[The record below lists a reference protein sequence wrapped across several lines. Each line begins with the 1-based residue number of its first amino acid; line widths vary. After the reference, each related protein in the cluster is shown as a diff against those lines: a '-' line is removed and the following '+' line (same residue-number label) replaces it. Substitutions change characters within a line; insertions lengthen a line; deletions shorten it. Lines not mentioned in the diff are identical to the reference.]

1 MISLLTSNIKDFISS
16 VVLEDE
22 LGVLFVDEND
32 IIQHTNHKLHQLLS
46 ITTPPELMVGR
57 NLSQATSDLR
67 SIWSDPNRFIDLL
80 ETNRGRAK
88 PVKGE
93 LLLTING
100 RYIVCDYLPIIE
112 SDDFKGHL
120 WIYRNSPDQ
129 PNIGVSLKR
138 VMKSIKDVVW
148 SLDIIQNRFLY
159 LSPSASSIFKLPVDE
174 MYLDADVW
182 KTCFSSADA
191 YRLDL
196 EFKDLLEDQLKS
208 ESELILHYTRPES
221 AISWVRL
228 SAKKILDSKGKPYRL
243 DGLINDISEETNS
256 KKQLQLSRFQLEGIT
271 ETLLNYINTGDS
283 RKSLPFLLDNIIE
296 ISKSEYGFLGEILHD
311 DSGAPYLKTHAIT
324 DIAWNDEIRDYYQKY
339 VEKGIEFRNLNTLF
353 GVTLQTQGLVISNDS
368 QNDPRSGGL
377 PPGHPPMH
385 NFIGIPF
392 FKNEQLIG
400 MLGLANHEGGFTEE
414 LADQLKPILVTAAAI
429 IENHRL
435 EQDRKRIQNEV
446 LESEQRWR
454 LATEGTQEGIWDLDF
469 KNKRVF
475 FSDYCHALFGSP
487 IDMNMGFKSIIEKI
501 SPRDQFQLKRLYITM
516 LGCQFK
522 DTVITGELEVITDD
536 HTSRWLQWR
545 GAILC
550 DDQNTIVRMTG
561 SLTDISRKKQADVE
575 ISKALQ
581 KQENLNEL
589 RSRFVTMASHEFKS
603 PLTTIQTSSDL
614 IDMVLAN
621 DLSADYDKVSKY
633 THRIRTQVRRLNNV
647 LNDILVL
654 GRLEAKQMPFKPEWL
669 NLDAF
674 LDDISEHVSH
684 MAYDD
689 RVLQLE
695 NRSKRTKF
703 WADYNLVMHMLLN
716 LISNAFKYSPGAP
729 SPVLRIRNS
738 AQWMHFDIQDFGVGM
753 TELDKTNIFS
763 PFYRSERVE
772 NIKGYG
778 LGLVLVKEIVD
789 LHDGLIEVQS
799 EVDSGTFI
807 TIKIPFSD
815 Q

>member
-1 MISLLTSNIKDFISS
+1 MISLSTSNIKDFISS
-16 VVLEDE
+16 VVLQDE

-32 IIQHTNHKLHQLLS
+32 LIQYTNYKLHQLLS
-46 ITTPPELMVGR
+46 ISAPPELMVGKSLILAA
-57 NLSQATSDLR
+57 NEFKHS
-67 SIWSDPNRFIDLL
+67 WSDPDRFIGLL
-80 ETNRGRAK
+80 EKNRKGGEPVRA
-88 PVKGE
+88 E
-93 LLLTING
+93 ILLTSNG
-100 RYIVCDYLPIIE
+100 QYILCDYLPLIE
-112 SDDFKGHL
+112 SDEFKGHL

-129 PNIGVSLKR
+129 PSIGVSLKR
-138 VMKSIKDVVW
+138 AMKSIKDLVW
-148 SLDIIQNRFLY
+148 SLDITQNRFLY

-174 MYLDADVW
+174 MYLDAEVW
-182 KTCFSSADA
+182 KTCFSKEEAQ
-191 YRLDL
+191 RLDR
-196 EFKDLLEDQLKS
+196 EFKDLLKNQLKS
-208 ESELILHYTRPES
+208 ESELILNFIHPERS
-221 AISWVRL
+221 ISWVRV
-228 SAKKILDSKGKPYRL
+228 SAKKILDSRGNPYRL
-243 DGLINDISEETNS
+243 DGLVTNLTEETNS
-256 KKQLQLSRFQLEGIT
+256 KKQLDASRFQLEGIT
-271 ETLLNYINTGDS
+271 ETLLNYINTGNS
-283 RKSLPFLLDNIIE
+283 RKSLPILLDNIIE

-339 VEKGIEFRNLNTLF
+339 VEKGIEFRNLNSLF
-353 GVTLQTQGLVISNDS
+353 GVTLQTHGLVISNDP

-400 MLGLANHEGGFTEE
+400 MLGLANREGGFTEE
-414 LADQLKPILVTAAAI
+414 LADQLKPILVTASAI
-429 IENHRL
+429 IENHCL

-446 LESEQRWR
+446 VESEQRWR
-454 LATEGTQEGIWDLDF
+454 LAIEGTQEGIWDLDF

-487 IDMNMGFKSIIEKI
+487 LDMNMGFKSIIEKI
-501 SPRDQFQLKRLYITM
+501 SPRDQFQLKRLYANI
-516 LGCQFK
+516 LRCQFK
-522 DTVITGELEVITDD
+522 DTVISGELEVIIDK

-550 DDQNTIVRMTG
+550 DDQNTIIRMTG

-581 KQENLNEL
+581 KQENLNAL
-589 RSRFVTMASHEFKS
+589 RTRFVTMASHEFKS

-654 GRLEAKQMPFKPEWL
+654 GRLEAKQMPLKSEWIDL
-669 NLDAF
+669 GAF
-674 LDDISEHVSH
+674 LDDISEHISH
-684 MAYDD
+684 MVFDD
-689 RVLQLE
+689 RLLRLE
-695 NRSKRTKF
+695 NASKRTNF

-716 LISNAFKYSPGAP
+716 LLSNAFKYSPGAP
-729 SPVLRIRNS
+729 PPIFRISNS
-738 AQWMHFDIQDFGVGM
+738 ADWMHFDIQDFGVGM

-789 LHDGLIEVQS
+789 LHDGIIEVKS
-799 EVDSGTFI
+799 EVDSGTCI